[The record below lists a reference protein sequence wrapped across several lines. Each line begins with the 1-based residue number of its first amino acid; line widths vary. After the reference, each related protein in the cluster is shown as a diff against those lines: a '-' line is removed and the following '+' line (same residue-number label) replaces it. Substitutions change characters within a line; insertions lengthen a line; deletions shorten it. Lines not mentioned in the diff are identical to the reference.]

1 MEKGMMRNLRLW
13 LVGLVIAILL
23 CGTGIT
29 YGQTSTTGELDAE
42 IGFNFYTGDYGT
54 NTDTDT
60 YTVPFTL
67 GYSPSQLWDFYLS
80 IPYIHQSAST
90 AVTVAGKP
98 IRVKKNLTGGKSKI
112 TEQYI
117 DTASHSGLGDIC
129 LGGSYTVL
137 GETSDG
143 PAVYALASI
152 KFPTADE
159 EKGLGTGE
167 YDYCLGVGLDK
178 RINKWTLFGNAKYNI
193 IGSPGGIDL
202 DNFFSMTA
210 GVSHQCTTVL
220 KGSVSI
226 YAAEGA
232 SAESDSPLEI
242 SLSGGYIIDKD
253 NKASVYVT
261 KGLSDGSPDYGL
273 GAALTHYF

>member
-1 MEKGMMRNLRLW
+1 MAHNVRLW
-13 LVGLVIAILL
+13 LVGLVVVILF
-23 CGTGIT
+23 CGSGIT
-29 YGQTSTTGELDAE
+29 YGQTSNTDELYAE

-60 YTVPFTL
+60 YTVPLIL

-80 IPYIHQSAST
+80 IPYIHQST
-90 AVTVAGKP
+90 TGTVTVAGKP
-98 IRVKKNLTGGKSKI
+98 VRVKKNMTGGTSTI
-112 TEQYI
+112 TQQYI
-117 DTASHSGLGDIC
+117 DTTSHSGLGDIC
-129 LGGSYTVL
+129 LGGSYTVFE
-137 GETSDG
+137 ETSDG
-143 PAVYALASI
+143 PAIYALASI

-167 YDYCLGVGLDK
+167 YDYGLGVGLDK
-178 RINKWTLFGNAKYNI
+178 RIGKWTLFGNAKYNI

-202 DNFFSMTA
+202 DNFFSVVA
-210 GVSHQCTTVL
+210 GVSHQCTTAF

-226 YAAEGA
+226 YAAESA
-232 SAESDSPLEI
+232 SAESDSPFEI
-242 SLSGGYIIDKD
+242 SLSGEYVIDND

-273 GAALTHYF
+273 GVVLTHYF